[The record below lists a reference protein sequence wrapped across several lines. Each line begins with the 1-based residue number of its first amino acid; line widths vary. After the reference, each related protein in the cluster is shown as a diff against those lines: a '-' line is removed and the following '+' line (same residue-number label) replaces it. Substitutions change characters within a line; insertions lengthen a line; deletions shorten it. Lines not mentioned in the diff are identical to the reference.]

1 MEKEGRGS
9 AKNAASNIPQTIT
22 RLYLNGQLLQ
32 GYVATPTV
40 HLSTTHSQNRG
51 TQEG

>member
-1 MEKEGRGS
+1 MEKENIGS

-22 RLYLNGQLLQ
+22 RLYWNDQLLQ
-32 GYVATPTV
+32 GYVATQV
-40 HLSTTHSQNRG
+40 AHLSTNHNQNRC